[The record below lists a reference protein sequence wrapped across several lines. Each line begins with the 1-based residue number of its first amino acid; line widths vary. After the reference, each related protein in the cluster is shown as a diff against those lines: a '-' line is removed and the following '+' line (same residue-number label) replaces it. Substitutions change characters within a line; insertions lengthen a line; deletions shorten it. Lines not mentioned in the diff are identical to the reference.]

1 MLTELK
7 VSQFAIIESLQ
18 ISFHS
23 GLNIISGE
31 TGAGKSVLL
40 KSLGLLMGAKSSSD
54 MIRSQAPQAFVEGH
68 FDLNNRNDIQERL
81 KQLDI
86 PLEGEALVVR
96 RVIGPQDKNKVY
108 LNGTLSTVTVLKEIV
123 APMIELA
130 GRTIPLIEMTSQHEN
145 KNLLSKNYQLDLL
158 DHSAGLWQLRK
169 QYEKKWTESKQLLE
183 SISAKK
189 SKSLNSQHQLDFLI
203 FQRDEIAHLDMSPGE
218 DLELESKV
226 KQIKNYQKIIH
237 FVENAEQ
244 ILYSDDQSVLQK
256 IQKVIQRS
264 NEIQIFDSVLKEKI
278 QPLTEAKILIEDT
291 LFNLRDHINGLC
303 DISDLESLEVKL
315 NQLRKLQ
322 KKYGPSLDDILKN
335 LIKIENEIHEIENCE
350 KDLELLVKKEKEVQ
364 IILKKIAEELHEKR
378 KFSAATLQKAVNDEL
393 LDLNMKGFKFDIRV
407 ELFSPLQQTGAS
419 EVEFM
424 CQTSVKD
431 QARSLAKFA
440 SGGELSRILL
450 ALKCVTGTST
460 VPRSY
465 LFDEVDTGVSGPTA
479 QKVGNKLHQIAQGQ
493 QVICVTHLPQV
504 AAYADHHFLI
514 QKSQKSSNSLAM
526 IVTELNAKEKINE
539 LARLISGEKITK
551 TSLAHAKELLKLY
564 PNSTSI

>member
-54 MIRSQAPQAFVEGH
+54 MIRSGATQAFVEGH

-86 PLEGEALVVR
+86 PLEGDALVVR

-108 LNGTLSTVTVLKEIV
+108 LNGTLATVTILKEIV

-169 QYEKKWTESKQLLE
+169 QYEKKWTEWKQINDAITE
-183 SISAKK
+183 KK
-189 SKSLNSQHQLDFLI
+189 TKASSSHQQLDFLI
-203 FQRDEIAHLDMSPGE
+203 FQRDEIVALDLGPGE

-226 KQIKNYQKIIH
+226 KQVKNLQKIIH
-237 FVENAEQ
+237 FVESAELA
-244 ILYSDDQSVLQK
+244 LYSDDESALQK
-256 IQKVIQRS
+256 VQKVIQRS
-264 NEIQIFDSVLKEKI
+264 NEIQNFDPLLKEKI
-278 QPLTEAKILIEDT
+278 QPLEQAKILIEDT
-291 LFNLRDHINGLC
+291 LFNLREHLNGMV
-303 DISDLESLEVKL
+303 DDSELEPLEIKL

-322 KKYGPSLDDILKN
+322 KKYGPTLEDILKN
-335 LIKIENEIHEIENCE
+335 LVQIENDIYKIENFEN
-350 KDLELLVKKEKEVQ
+350 DLESLIKKEKELQV
-364 IILKKIAEELHEKR
+364 ILKKLAEDIHEKR
-378 KFSAATLQKAVNDEL
+378 KTSAVKLEKAVNAEL
-393 LDLNMKGFKFDIRV
+393 LDLNMKGFRFDISV
-407 ELFSPLQQTGAS
+407 QKTTEPQQSGLS

-424 CQTSVKD
+424 CQTSPKD
-431 QARSLAKFA
+431 PARSLAKFA

-460 VPRSY
+460 VPRTY

-514 QKSQKSSNSLAM
+514 QKSPKASSSMAM
-526 IVTELNAKEKINE
+526 NVDELTDKEKVNE
-539 LARLISGEKITK
+539 LARLISGEKITS
-551 TSLAHAKELLKLY
+551 TSLAHARELLKLH
-564 PNSTSI
+564 P

>member
-40 KSLGLLMGAKSSSD
+40 KSLGLLMGAKSSGD
-54 MIRSQAPQAFVEGH
+54 MIRSGATQAFVEGH
-68 FDLNNRNDIQERL
+68 FDLNNRSDIQNRL
-81 KQLDI
+81 KLMDI
-86 PLEGEALVVR
+86 PLEGDALVVR

-108 LNGTLSTVTVLKEIV
+108 LNGTLSTVTVLREIV

-130 GRTIPLIEMTSQHEN
+130 GRTIPLIEMTGQHEN

-169 QYEKKWTESKQLLE
+169 QYEKNWSEWRQLND
-183 SISAKK
+183 SISEKK
-189 SKSLNSQHQLDFLI
+189 SKATDSQQQLDFLI
-203 FQRDEIAHLDMSPGE
+203 FQRDEIANLDLGPGE

-226 KQIKNYQKIIH
+226 KQIKNLQKIVH
-237 FVENAEQ
+237 FVESTEMA
-244 ILYSDDQSVLQK
+244 LYSDDDSVLQK
-256 IQKVIQRS
+256 IQKLTQRS
-264 NEIQIFDSVLKEKI
+264 NEIQNIDPILREKI
-278 QPLTEAKILIEDT
+278 QPLEQAKILIEDA
-291 LFNLRDHINGLC
+291 LFGLREHLNGMM
-303 DISDLESLEVKL
+303 DDSQELEPLEVKL

-322 KKYGPSLDDILKN
+322 KKYGPNLEDILRN
-335 LIKIENEIHEIENCE
+335 LVHIENQIHKIEHYES
-350 KDLELLVKKEKEVQ
+350 DLENLVKREKELQV
-364 IILKKIAEELHEKR
+364 ILKKLAEDIHFKRQASATKLEK
-378 KFSAATLQKAVNDEL
+378 SVNEEL

-407 ELFSPLQQTGAS
+407 EKLLEPQHSGLS

-424 CQTSVKD
+424 CQTSPKD
-431 QARSLAKFA
+431 PARSLAKFA

-460 VPRSY
+460 LPRTY

-479 QKVGNKLHQIAQGQ
+479 QKVGNKLHQIAGGQ

-514 QKSQKSSNSLAM
+514 QKSPKSSQTLAM
-526 IVTELNAKEKINE
+526 NVNELNEKEKINE
-539 LARLISGEKITK
+539 LARLISGEKITS
-551 TSLAHAKELLKLY
+551 TSLAHARELLKLH
-564 PNSTSI
+564 P

>member
-54 MIRSQAPQAFVEGH
+54 MIRSGAAQAFVEGH
-68 FDLNNRNDIQERL
+68 FDLNNRSDIQERL

-108 LNGTLSTVTVLKEIV
+108 LNGTLATVTILKEIV

-169 QYEKKWTESKQLLE
+169 QYEKKWNEWKQVNDAITEKK
-183 SISAKK
+183 AKA
-189 SKSLNSQHQLDFLI
+189 SSSHQQLDFLI
-203 FQRDEIAHLDMSPGE
+203 FQRDEIVTLDLGPGE

-226 KQIKNYQKIIH
+226 KQVKNLQKIVH
-237 FVENAEQ
+237 FVDNAELA
-244 ILYSDDQSVLQK
+244 LYSDDESALQK
-256 IQKVIQRS
+256 VQKVIQRS
-264 NEIQIFDSVLKEKI
+264 NEIQNFDPLLKEKI
-278 QPLTEAKILIEDT
+278 QPLEQAKILIEDT
-291 LFNLRDHINGLC
+291 LFNLREHLNGMV
-303 DISDLESLEVKL
+303 DDSELEPLEIKL

-322 KKYGPSLDDILKN
+322 KKYGPTLEDILRN
-335 LIKIENEIHEIENCE
+335 LVQIENDIYKIENFES
-350 KDLELLVKKEKEVQ
+350 DLESLIKKEKELQV
-364 IILKKIAEELHEKR
+364 ILKKLAEDIHEKR
-378 KFSAATLQKAVNDEL
+378 KTSAVKLEKAVNEEL
-393 LDLNMKGFKFDIRV
+393 LDLNMKGFRFDISV
-407 ELFSPLQQTGAS
+407 QKTAEPQQSGFS

-424 CQTSVKD
+424 CQTSPKD
-431 QARSLAKFA
+431 SARSLAKFA

-460 VPRSY
+460 VPRTY

-514 QKSQKSSNSLAM
+514 QKSPKASSSMAM
-526 IVTELNAKEKINE
+526 NVNELTDKEKVNE
-539 LARLISGEKITK
+539 LARLISGEKITS
-551 TSLAHAKELLKLY
+551 TSLAHAKELLKLH
-564 PNSTSI
+564 P